1 MRKTDMQIRL
11 KSTFLA
17 IALAALPLTAGA
29 AGLGKITVLSAL
41 GQPLKAELEVTA
53 TKEETQSIQAKV
65 ASVDAFRQ
73 AGVEYAGILGTL
85 RFSRDVKER
94 DGRRFI
100 ELTTDR
106 PLNEPFVD
114 MLVELSWASGRLV
127 REYTFLLDPPELMA
141 KPAPT
146 PAAPPVVA
154 VPEVKSE
161 PATRPA
167 APVPAP
173 AVVSESAAAPAK
185 PLAAKPAVAPSSKPA
200 ESTSHKVVS
209 GETLGKI
216 ASQTKAEGVSL
227 DQMLVALFRSNSEAF
242 DGGNMNRLKAGKILS
257 VPDAEAATKISPE
270 DAHKQILAQAADFNA
285 YRKKLAEA
293 ASAEPA
299 KEQTAKQAASGKIAP
314 KVEEKA
320 PPVAAGKDKLEVSRT
335 EAGKDA
341 KGKALQGRVANL
353 EEDLVARDKALKEA
367 NSRVADLEKNLNELK
382 KLAEL
387 KSKAGAELEK
397 QAQAAKAAAPVAQPP
412 AAAPV
417 AAKPVEPPKPVEV
430 AKPAEPPKVA
440 VPAEPAAPAIMA
452 DAAKPADAAA
462 PVAPPPPKKKV
473 LPPPPPPEPEP
484 SFIEE
489 NLPLVAGGGGVLTLL
504 LTWLGLSAYRKKRA
518 TKDEGGISEGD
529 LSAHSVFSTTT
540 IAPPPSEQEPSQ
552 FSATASGMAAVHD
565 VIDPVAE
572 ADTFLAF
579 GRDAQAEEI
588 LLEAMKSDPQRLAIP
603 LKLLE
608 IYSARKSSSQF
619 GGVARQVHEVTG
631 GHGAEWVKV
640 AAMGS
645 ALDSA
650 NSLYATAAPVEEAPV
665 EQPAEIGT
673 DFGATMILS
682 APAAAVEV
690 APVVAEEAPVEV
702 NDTAVLDFD
711 LDLGVADETPAV
723 EAAPSPSSNEVAALD
738 FDLDLGSSSESAE
751 PQAATAEAA
760 KEPVRDTSNEVA
772 ALDFDF
778 DLPTP
783 AAAPEA
789 DAPLGLDLSEPDEV
803 SASEPAALDLP
814 TPEAPALDAN
824 SIDFEFDLGEP
835 VATPAAET
843 SAPLDMAL
851 DIELPA
857 ELTAAAAPMAS
868 GIDLAS
874 ISLDLDTPASDAA
887 VSPAPTFETP
897 AAPSEPDNPEVATKL
912 ELAMAY
918 EEMGDRDGARE
929 LYQEA
934 LNEGSPAQQEAARA
948 KLDSLA

>member
-1 MRKTDMQIRL
+1 MRKTDMQTRL

-17 IALAALPLTAGA
+17 IAIAALPLTASA

-53 TKEETQSIQAKV
+53 TKEETQSIQAKI

-85 RFSRDVKER
+85 RFSREVKER

-141 KPAPT
+141 KPAPA
-146 PAAPPVVA
+146 PVSPPVVA
-154 VPEVKSE
+154 APAMKAE
-161 PATRPA
+161 PAARPA
-167 APVPAP
+167 AALPAP
-173 AVVSESAAAPAK
+173 AVATESKAVPAK
-185 PLAAKPAVAPSSKPA
+185 PSVGESSKSVG
-200 ESTSHKVVS
+200 STTHKVVS

-227 DQMLVALFRSNSEAF
+227 DQMLVALFRNNTEAF
-242 DGGNMNRLKAGKILS
+242 DGSNMNRLKAGKILA
-257 VPDAEAATKISPE
+257 VPDAETANKVSVEEARKEI
-270 DAHKQILAQAADFNA
+270 IAQSSDFNA

-293 ASAEPA
+293 AGAEPA
-299 KEQTAKQAASGKIAP
+299 KEQRAKQEASGKIAP

-335 EAGKDA
+335 EAAKDA

-397 QAQAAKAAAPVAQPP
+397 QAQAAKAAAPVAPP
-412 AAAPV
+412 VVAPV
-417 AAKPVEPPKPVEV
+417 APPVA
-430 AKPAEPPKVA
+430 AKPAEPPKPADVA
-440 VPAEPAAPAIMA
+440 KAPEAPKPAEAPKPTE
-452 DAAKPADAAA
+452 AAKPADAPP
-462 PVAPPPPKKKV
+462 PVPPPPPKKKV

-484 SFIEE
+484 SFVEE
-489 NLPLVAGGGGVLTLL
+489 NLPLVAGGGSVLALL
-504 LTWLGLSAYRKKRA
+504 LGWLGLSAYRKKRA
-518 TKDEGGISEGD
+518 AKDEGEVSEGD
-529 LSAHSVFSTTT
+529 LSAHSVFSTTV
-540 IAPPPSEQEPSQ
+540 APPPSEQEPSQ

-579 GRDAQAEEI
+579 GRDAQAEEV

-608 IYSARKSSSQF
+608 IYAARKSSSQF
-619 GGVARQVHEVTG
+619 EGIARQVHEVTG
-631 GHGAEWVKV
+631 GHGAEWAKIV
-640 AAMGS
+640 AMGS
-645 ALDSA
+645 ALDPA
-650 NSLYATAAPVEEAPV
+650 NALYGAEAPVEEVPV
-665 EQPAEIGT
+665 EQRPAVEPDLGS
-673 DFGATMILS
+673 TMILS
-682 APAAAVEV
+682 AAVTAAAAVEA
-690 APVVAEEAPVEV
+690 APDVVEEAPQEN
-702 NDTAVLDFD
+702 NDTSVLDFD
-711 LDLGVADETPAV
+711 LDLGVADETAAV
-723 EAAPSPSSNEVAALD
+723 EAASSPSSNEVAALD
-738 FDLDLGSSSESAE
+738 FDLDLGSSSEPAAPPAAPEAVAAE
-751 PQAATAEAA
+751 PVSDKA
-760 KEPVRDTSNEVA
+760 NEVA

-783 AAAPEA
+783 AAAEPEVEVVA
-789 DAPLGLDLSEPDEV
+789 ELETALGLDLSEPE
-803 SASEPAALDLP
+803 ALDLP
-814 TPEAPALDAN
+814 APAASALDAN

-835 VATPAAET
+835 VTTTAAET
-843 SAPLDMAL
+843 AEPLDMAL
-851 DIELPA
+851 DIDLPT
-857 ELTAAAAPMAS
+857 ELTASAPAPEALAAPMAS
-868 GIDLAS
+868 GIDLS
-874 ISLDLDTPASDAA
+874 TISLDLDTPTAESA
-887 VSPAPTFETP
+887 VSPAPTFEAP
-897 AAPSEPDNPEVATKL
+897 AAPSAPDNPEVATKL

-929 LYQEA
+929 LYEEA

-948 KLDSLA
+948 KLDLLA